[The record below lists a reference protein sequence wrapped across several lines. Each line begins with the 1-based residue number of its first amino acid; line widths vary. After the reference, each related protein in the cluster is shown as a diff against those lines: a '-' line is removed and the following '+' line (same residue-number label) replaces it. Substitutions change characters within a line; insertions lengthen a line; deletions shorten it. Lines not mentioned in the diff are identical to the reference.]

1 MTATS
6 SDSNSIAAKRYVP
19 KTASITVTVDSSK
32 ASQTIL
38 VSDGGSGKFGL
49 RDLPLSRLPIAI
61 GKMFKASSNLNIS
74 YSITSDP
81 SKVINLTKSVLS
93 GPKAQLVINQAGA
106 GKFSGFGSDKE
117 VSFEITAT
125 QAGDNSTTPHSRSL
139 GLLRLR
145 SLPSPYSSRKESR
158 MPDMTVSRM
167 MLSPGLLQNVE
178 YQGRRHSPCS
188 IVIPTTPTE
197 TVFPTYWNAPLAG
210 FTRQGLKEA
219 KPTSIDKK

>member
-1 MTATS
+1 M
-6 SDSNSIAAKRYVP
+6 
-19 KTASITVTVDSSK
+19 TVDSSK
-32 ASQTIL
+32 AGQTIL

-125 QAGDNSTTPHSRSL
+125 QAGDNSYHAAQS
-139 GLLRLR
+139 
-145 SLPSPYSSRKESR
+145 
-158 MPDMTVSRM
+158 VSRTIKIKKP
-167 MLSPGLLQNVE
+167 SK
-178 YQGRRHSPCS
+178 S
-188 IVIPTTPTE
+188 
-197 TVFPTYWNAPLAG
+197 VFFEERKQDARYDSVKNDAL
-210 FTRQGLKEA
+210 TRIASKRGISGGEGTRPVQ
-219 KPTSIDKK
+219 